1 MKNEDEANESN
12 KQEENVKTLAHSLS
26 QEDKI
31 LKVKDTTSNKRASLE
46 ANKLKDAKI
55 DINIKEPEQKESDS
69 LNMPKHHA
77 QENNNTI
84 SETSCNIND
93 EVKEKAE
100 TSCQSEPQPGSML
113 TESVNEEKTDHIK
126 KDDAIKQLSN
136 SKSEADESIISPE
149 KPIQNDTEIEM
160 KENKVSPSEK
170 TPEDNEDM
178 EKDKSPTQ
186 IATLENKGEGKPS
199 NLELEEK
206 MPKNIDS
213 KTPPIVDIKKIPEL
227 DKEKEFSKENAKK
240 AEQEINE
247 KMIYDT
253 VESNEKAE
261 VTIEK
266 KETPQESLITNEMQ
280 VLEQKE
286 VAKKKIDSDAD
297 VEDQKTSKKLDVETK
312 TKEQIESSTKEKK
325 VKMVKKKKKKSKSDS
340 NDEIKFDEL
349 VSEPEKV
356 SYTVEEPDTVKEVP
370 VMQSTVE
377 ITDVETS
384 EQKED
389 LPEEV
394 KSNDNLPI
402 IKELSDDNITND
414 SLESSSTLQ
423 NKSSAKETSMTQE
436 ASPSSSNV
444 EKPKNIE
451 TVEKQIQELNE
462 ECRDAKI
469 STKGEKP
476 LDEFVPIK
484 DITVSETTKVSEE
497 ESLEASKTVQNLQ
510 EDSLLEKEE
519 KILEDSGKTQND
531 TNKPKKEEKIIVDTE
546 KVQNNSNDASVNES
560 VDDAPRKQEGIKH
573 MSFSAVGEVVTGC

>member
-1 MKNEDEANESN
+1 MGVEEEEKKVIKKEEEKKEKVEKKEEVKKTYDWKKGVKKVEKKEVEEPKAPEKVVLKKPKHIEKPKEVPQEGIKLKPIPAKEKAEPEKKEDIKLKPVPPKEKEAASEGSKNVKVSKKVEKDIKTSKEILKNEDEADESN

-31 LKVKDTTSNKRASLE
+31 L
-46 ANKLKDAKI
+46 
-55 DINIKEPEQKESDS
+55 NIKEPEQKDSDS

-84 SETSCNIND
+84 SETSCNINN
-93 EVKEKAE
+93 EVNEKAE

-149 KPIQNDTEIEM
+149 KPIQNATEIEM
-160 KENKVSPSEK
+160 KKNKVSPSEK
-170 TPEDNEDM
+170 TPEDNVDM
-178 EKDKSPTQ
+178 ENDISPTQ

-206 MPKNIDS
+206 MPKIIDS

-240 AEQEINE
+240 AEEEINE

-286 VAKKKIDSDAD
+286 VAKKKIDSDAN

-312 TKEQIESSTKEKK
+312 TKEQIESSTK
-325 VKMVKKKKKKSKSDS
+325 KKKKKKK
-340 NDEIKFDEL
+340 K
-349 VSEPEKV
+349 KWG
-356 SYTVEEPDTVKEVP
+356 K
-370 VMQSTVE
+370 
-377 ITDVETS
+377 
-384 EQKED
+384 QK
-389 LPEEV
+389 
-394 KSNDNLPI
+394 
-402 IKELSDDNITND
+402 
-414 SLESSSTLQ
+414 
-423 NKSSAKETSMTQE
+423 
-436 ASPSSSNV
+436 
-444 EKPKNIE
+444 
-451 TVEKQIQELNE
+451 
-462 ECRDAKI
+462 
-469 STKGEKP
+469 
-476 LDEFVPIK
+476 
-484 DITVSETTKVSEE
+484 
-497 ESLEASKTVQNLQ
+497 
-510 EDSLLEKEE
+510 
-519 KILEDSGKTQND
+519 
-531 TNKPKKEEKIIVDTE
+531 KKK
-546 KVQNNSNDASVNES
+546 K
-560 VDDAPRKQEGIKH
+560 KKKKKK
-573 MSFSAVGEVVTGC
+573 